1 MKLEHIDIHELLPQQ
16 EPFIMVDRLTAFDD
30 RVTSTRFTIRPDNIF
45 VEEGKLLAC
54 AIAENMAQTCAAR
67 LGYINKYIL
76 KRAIQTGFIGAIRDM
91 VATDCPAVGD
101 TLEATIEVIEQVMER
116 TLVNASGN
124 CRGREIGAAQMKIA
138 LAGDAWQEQYGT
150 K

>member
-76 KRAIQTGFIGAIRDM
+76 KRAIQIGFIGAIRDM
-91 VATDCPAVGD
+91 VVT
-101 TLEATIEVIEQVMER
+101 
-116 TLVNASGN
+116 
-124 CRGREIGAAQMKIA
+124 EIGRASCR
-138 LAGDAWQEQYGT
+138 ERV
-150 K
+150 